1 MLNITYEYD
10 TCIQHFFCFLS
21 VTTMTMIYRPVETE
35 SVKEELFSIAN
46 NPSPVLEILN
56 NMYAMNANGT
66 VRIWVQDE
74 RELITMKEV
83 LKVYRN
89 INTFAMVNI
98 NRLNMKDMSLLLFI
112 KYKALSDVSIFIT
125 LVVYLQIGL
134 PHESW

>member
-1 MLNITYEYD
+1 
-10 TCIQHFFCFLS
+10 
-21 VTTMTMIYRPVETE
+21 
-35 SVKEELFSIAN
+35 
-46 NPSPVLEILN
+46 
-56 NMYAMNANGT
+56 MYAMNANGT